1 MINKTN
7 VSKIETAGSQAV
19 HLLSLFL
26 ICIAF
31 WLTLS
36 GSLKPKFIV
45 YGVLASAATAWISYP
60 LLLVPNKSG
69 TNSILCL
76 ECLFLVFAAIV
87 CGCCG
92 SLFLPILM
100 CLRLQPA
107 RSWL

>member
-69 TNSILCL
+69 HKTVFCVWSACFWFLQLLC
-76 ECLFLVFAAIV
+76 VAAV
-87 CGCCG
+87 AAYSC
-92 SLFLPILM
+92 
-100 CLRLQPA
+100 QY
-107 RSWL
+107 